1 MTLRWRGVRDAWYRK
16 PMAKEAA
23 NVFEKVVALAKRRGF
38 VYPGSEIYGGLA
50 GFYDWGPLGVEL
62 KFNIKQAWWQDVVR
76 RRDDVVGLSAA
87 IIMNPR
93 AWEASGHV
101 SGFADIL
108 VECKKC
114 NKRFR
119 IEDYEEV
126 KARASKI
133 PGLSDKSYEL
143 GIEIKGDVVCKN
155 CGAKG
160 TLTNFRKFNTM
171 FKTFVGSIED
181 ASAIAYL
188 RPETAGGI
196 FVNFKNVLAT
206 NRLKIPFGIAQ
217 IGKAFRNEI
226 NPRDF
231 VFRTREFEQ
240 MELEYFVKPGEDE
253 EKFKEWV
260 KERFVW
266 YKSIGL
272 KNVRLREQEKGERA
286 HYSKATTDIEYE
298 FPFGW
303 QEIEG
308 VANRGN
314 FDLQAHT
321 KGSGADLTYFDE
333 EAKER
338 YLPYVI
344 EPSAGV
350 ERIALALLCEAY
362 TEEPASAE
370 ASDGQEKSRV
380 VMKFHPK
387 IAPVKAAVFPL
398 LANKP
403 DLVEKARGIY
413 EELRENPPAGGAVA
427 WDDRGN
433 IGKRY
438 LSQDE
443 IGTPY
448 CITVDFE
455 SLEDDAVTVRDRD
468 SMRQVRIK
476 VKDLATYLRENL
488 KS

>member
-1 MTLRWRGVRDAWYRK
+1 M
-16 PMAKEAA
+16 KEKDLM
-23 NVFEKVVALAKRRGF
+23 EKVVALAKRRGF
-38 VYPGSEIYGGLA
+38 VYPGSEIYGGFA
-50 GFYDWGPLGVEL
+50 GFYDWGPLGTKL
-62 KFNIKQAWWQDVVR
+62 KRNIKHAWLRDTVE
-76 RRDDVVGLSAA
+76 RRDDVVDIDAA
-87 IIMNPR
+87 LIMNPK

-101 SGFADIL
+101 GGFSDAM

-114 NKRFR
+114 HHRFR
-119 IEDYEEV
+119 ADQV
-126 KARASKI
+126 KNEC
-133 PGLSDKSYEL
+133 PDCG
-143 GIEIKGDVVCKN
+143 GDFGVGRQFNLMFETRV
-155 CGAKG
+155 GAAE
-160 TLTNFRKFNTM
+160 
-171 FKTFVGSIED
+171 GSE
-181 ASAIAYL
+181 SVAYL

-196 FVNFKNVLAT
+196 FVNFKNVLNST
-206 NRLKIPFGIAQ
+206 RLKLPFGVAQ

-240 MELEYFVKPGEDE
+240 MELEYFVKPDEDE
-253 EKFKEWV
+253 KIFDEWV
-260 KERFVW
+260 KRRFAW
-266 YKSIGL
+266 HESIGL
-272 KNVRLREQEKGERA
+272 KKVRLREQAKEERA

-314 FDLQAHT
+314 FDLSAHA
-321 KGSGADLTYFDE
+321 KASGIDLTYFDE

-350 ERIALALLCEAY
+350 ERIALALMCEAY
-362 TEEPASAE
+362 TEEKE
-370 ASDGQEKSRV
+370 RV
-380 VMKFHPK
+380 VMKFHPH
-387 IAPVKAAVFPL
+387 IAPVTAAVFPL

-403 DLVEKARGIY
+403 DLVKLARHIY
-413 EELRENPPAGGAVA
+413 EALKADHSHLGSFA

-443 IGTPY
+443 IGTPW

-455 SLEDDAVTVRDRD
+455 SLEKNDVTVRDRD
-468 SMRQVRIK
+468 TTKQERIPI
-476 VKDLATYLRENL
+476 ANL
-488 KS
+488 KEYFARKLG

>member
-1 MTLRWRGVRDAWYRK
+1 MKKEEGTL
-16 PMAKEAA
+16 
-23 NVFEKVVALAKRRGF
+23 EKVVALAKRRGF
-38 VYPGSEIYGGLA
+38 VYPGSEIYGGFA

-62 KFNIKQAWWQDVVR
+62 KFNIKQAWWEDVVR

-87 IIMNPR
+87 IIMNPK

-101 SGFADIL
+101 GGFADAM

-114 NKRFR
+114 HHRFR
-119 IEDYEEV
+119 ADQVEKKCPDCDGALGD
-126 KARASKI
+126 ARQFN
-133 PGLSDKSYEL
+133 LMFRTN
-143 GIEIKGDVVCKN
+143 V
-155 CGAKG
+155 GAAE
-160 TLTNFRKFNTM
+160 
-171 FKTFVGSIED
+171 GSE
-181 ASAIAYL
+181 SVAYL

-196 FVNFKNVLAT
+196 FLNFKNVLT
-206 NRLKIPFGIAQ
+206 SNRVKLPFGIAQ

-253 EKFKEWV
+253 KKFDEWV
-260 KERFVW
+260 NERFAW

-272 KNVRLREQEKGERA
+272 KDVRKREQEKEERA

-308 VANRGN
+308 VANRGD
-314 FDLQAHT
+314 FDLSAHAKT
-321 KGSGADLTYFDE
+321 SKQDLTYFDE

-338 YLPYVI
+338 YLPFVI

-350 ERIALALLCEAY
+350 ERIALAVLCEAY
-362 TEEPASAE
+362 TE
-370 ASDGQEKSRV
+370 DGDRV
-380 VMKFHPK
+380 VMKFHPRV
-387 IAPVKAAVFPL
+387 APVKAAVFPL

-403 DLVEKARGIY
+403 DLVKKARGIY
-413 EELRENPPAGGAVA
+413 EELRSKLNVA

-443 IGTPY
+443 AGTPY
-448 CITVDFE
+448 CITVDFD

-468 SMRQVRIK
+468 TAKQERVKIK
-476 VKDLATYLRENL
+476 ELSEYLEKRLA
-488 KS
+488 